1 MLIDLSNTT
10 GVIYFQGTRP
20 AETFSYM
27 KLYSKY
33 NNKYI
38 LNGANISGANPYFP
52 LTEDSNEANWFSF
65 SWLYDNTDLQAED
78 VGGYYNVEIYNSA
91 DAIILPIQLAKVVNS
106 FEFRGQPTDTISF
119 PSSNETNEQ
128 YTFFR

>member
-10 GVIYFQGTRP
+10 GIIYFQGTKP
-20 AETFSYM
+20 AEVFSYM

-38 LNGANISGANPYFP
+38 LNGENISTTFSHFP
-52 LTEDSNEANWFSF
+52 ITEDDYERNWFSF
-65 SWLYDNTDLQAED
+65 AWTYTNTDLRNED
-78 VGGYYNVEIYNSA
+78 VGGYYNVEIYNTA
-91 DAIILPIQLAKVVNS
+91 DEIVLPIQLAKVTNG
-106 FEFRGQPTDTISF
+106 FEFRGQPADTVSF